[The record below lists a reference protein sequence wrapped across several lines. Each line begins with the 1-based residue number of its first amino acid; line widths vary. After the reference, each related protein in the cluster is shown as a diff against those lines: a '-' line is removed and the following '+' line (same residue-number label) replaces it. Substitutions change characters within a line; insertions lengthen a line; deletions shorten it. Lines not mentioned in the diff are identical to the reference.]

1 MFRGNDIGLDK
12 GKGDLWQIR
21 GTQFRANALKG
32 KRSKT
37 RRGCATATRSQN
49 LQIGNFPS
57 PHQTLP
63 RLLILKSRLPPPL
76 LPWSRRPPWQE
87 CCTSMFLLE
96 YHYLTQCCPPVH
108 SGLAVPM
115 GCLVYIPTPA
125 GKPVIQLLFS
135 SHFWPSGSHDS
146 AK

>member
-63 RLLILKSRLPPPL
+63 RLLILKSRLPPSASLVQKTTLAGMLHKYVFAGVSLSHTVLPSCTLWFGSAHGVSSVHSHPSRETCYPTPFLLPL
-76 LPWSRRPPWQE
+76 LAFR
-87 CCTSMFLLE
+87 
-96 YHYLTQCCPPVH
+96 LT
-108 SGLAVPM
+108 
-115 GCLVYIPTPA
+115 
-125 GKPVIQLLFS
+125 
-135 SHFWPSGSHDS
+135 
-146 AK
+146 

>member
-63 RLLILKSRLPPPL
+63 RLLLPMTSTQALYILR
-76 LPWSRRPPWQE
+76 
-87 CCTSMFLLE
+87 T
-96 YHYLTQCCPPVH
+96 
-108 SGLAVPM
+108 
-115 GCLVYIPTPA
+115 
-125 GKPVIQLLFS
+125 KPVITLVDR
-135 SHFWPSGSHDS
+135 W
-146 AK
+146 